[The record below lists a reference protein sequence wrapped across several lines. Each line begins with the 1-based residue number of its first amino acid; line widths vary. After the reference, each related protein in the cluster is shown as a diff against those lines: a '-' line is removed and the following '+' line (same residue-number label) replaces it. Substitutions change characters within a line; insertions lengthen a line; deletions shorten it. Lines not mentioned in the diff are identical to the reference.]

1 MTTLIDITKAIVNIQ
16 RDSGLSTPNLAKKA
30 GVSKA
35 GLYRFL
41 NGEDVR
47 LSTVLAVLDALQVD
61 FLTVP
66 RSVSHVLQANMESK
80 AAASGT
86 VTTSPRVRVHSQT
99 AVGGR
104 LARLHTAIEA
114 SRGKK

>member
-1 MTTLIDITKAIVNIQ
+1 MTTLLDITKAIVDIQ
-16 RDSGLSTPNLAKKA
+16 RDRGLSTPNLAKKA

-35 GLYRFL
+35 GMYRFL

-47 LSTVLAVLDALQVD
+47 LSTALAVLDVLHVD
-61 FLTVP
+61 LLTVP
-66 RSVSHVLQANMESK
+66 RSVSHVLQANMQAK
-80 AAASGT
+80 TAASGP
-86 VTTSPRVRVHSQT
+86 VSVSPKVRVHSQT